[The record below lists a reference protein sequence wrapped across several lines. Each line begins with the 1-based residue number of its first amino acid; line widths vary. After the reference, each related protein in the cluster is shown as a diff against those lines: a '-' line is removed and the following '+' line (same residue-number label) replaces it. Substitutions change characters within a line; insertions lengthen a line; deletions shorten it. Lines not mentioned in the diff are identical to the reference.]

1 MSDDIKSCPCGSGD
15 DYSQC
20 CGRYID
26 AGELPEWPEQ
36 LMRSRYTAFVRH
48 NSAYLQQS
56 WHESTRPE
64 QLQFEQGVSWFGL
77 QIVDCQASEA
87 DDNEGW
93 VEFIA
98 QFKGN
103 GRLQS
108 LHERSRFVREQGR
121 WQYVDGQIHQQP
133 EAEKIGRNALCPC
146 GSGKK
151 FKRCCG

>member
-1 MSDDIKSCPCGSGD
+1 MSDVKRCPCGTMR
-15 DYSQC
+15 DYVQC
-20 CGRYID
+20 CGQYID
-26 AGELPEWPEQ
+26 AAVLPESPER

-48 NSAYLQQS
+48 NSDYLQHS

-64 QLQFEQGVSWFGL
+64 QLQFEPDVRWFGL
-77 QIVDCQASEA
+77 QIVDCQVSKAE
-87 DDNEGW
+87 DKGW

-98 QFKGN
+98 RFKGN

-121 WQYVDGQIHQQP
+121 WQYVDGQIHQRP
-133 EAEKIGRNALCPC
+133 EAEKIGRNVLCPC

>member
-1 MSDDIKSCPCGSGD
+1 MSDEMKPCPCGSGK

-20 CGRYID
+20 CGRYIES
-26 AGELPEWPEQ
+26 GELPERPEQ
-36 LMRSRYTAFVRH
+36 LMRSRYTAFV
-48 NSAYLQQS
+48 NANVDYLQQS

-64 QLQFEQGVSWFGL
+64 QLTLEQGVSWFGL
-77 QIVDCQASEA
+77 DIVACEA
-87 DDNEGW
+87 GEVNDDEGW

-103 GRLQS
+103 DRLQS

-151 FKRCCG
+151 FKRCCS

>member
-1 MSDDIKSCPCGSGD
+1 MSDDVNPCPCGSGN

-26 AGELPEWPEQ
+26 AVESPQYPEQ
-36 LMRSRYTAFVRH
+36 LMRSRYTAFVLRE
-48 NSAYLQQS
+48 SDYLLQS
-56 WHESTRPE
+56 WHESSRPE
-64 QLQFEQGVSWFGL
+64 QLQLELGVRWFGL
-77 QIVDCQASEA
+77 EIIGCQGGEA
-87 DDNEGW
+87 NDNEGW

-121 WQYVDGQIHQQP
+121 WQYVDGQIQQQP
-133 EAEKIGRNALCPC
+133 EAEKIGRNAPCPC